1 MAAIDLSGAINVPY
15 IYSIPGV
22 ATTWQEVKLP
32 RWICRVT
39 IVGSALGR
47 VTMKGAETP
56 TDGGAVGTHY
66 VGIPADAGVVFVIR
80 GPDSKPVI
88 PGLRYATSIFIAAR
102 TGTATFSVTFEAGK
116 Q

>member
-1 MAAIDLSGAINVPY
+1 MAVVDLSGATNVPY
-15 IYSIPGV
+15 IYSISSVG
-22 ATTWQEVKLP
+22 TTWQEVKLP
-32 RWICRVT
+32 RWVCRVT

-88 PGLRYATSIFIAAR
+88 PGLEYASSIFIAAK
-102 TGTATFSVTFEAGK
+102 TGTATFSVTFEAGR